1 MLGVDPIAPSQ
12 RLNPGPFSQSSM
24 YGVVLAAG
32 RGTRMRPL
40 TDRRPK
46 PLLPVGDRS
55 LLAGVLDACLPVVD
69 EFVIVTGYR
78 GAAIEDAIGDR
89 YAGAP
94 VNYVEQADPAGT
106 AHAVLQ
112 AKEIVDD
119 DFLVVNGDV
128 VIEESLPRSLA
139 EADGTAIAVTEVE
152 DPRSYG
158 VVSLADDGGTTDDA
172 ATHESTG
179 AEHPTLETIV
189 EKPADPP
196 TNLANVGCYAFEAD
210 AFDALEAT
218 GESERGEFELTETL
232 EILLDRGTGISVVEY
247 DGRWL
252 DVGRPWELLEATE
265 AVLEDLSGRVD
276 GEVAADATLDGEVL
290 VEAGARVR
298 SGVTIEGPAIVRSG
312 AEVGPNAYVRG
323 STVIGPDVRVGHA
336 VEVKNSVV
344 MAGSAVGHLAYVGD
358 SVIDREVNFGAGT
371 VVANLRHDDAT
382 VRMTVKGERVDTGRR
397 KLGVVLG
404 EGVKTGIDTNLNA
417 GVVLGVEETTDPG
430 ETVTRD
436 RR

>member
-1 MLGVDPIAPSQ
+1 
-12 RLNPGPFSQSSM
+12 M

-78 GAAIEDAIGDR
+78 GAAIEDAIGDS

-158 VVSLADDGGTTDDA
+158 VVSLADDGGATDDAAPDDA

-232 EILLDRGTGISVVEY
+232 EILLDRGTEISVVEY

-265 AVLEDLSGRVD
+265 AVLEDLSDRIDATDGVD
-276 GEVAADATLDGEVL
+276 PRAGDVADDATLDGAVL
-290 VEAGARVR
+290 VEKGARVR
-298 SGVTIEGPAIVRSG
+298 SGVTIEGPAIVRSD

-323 STVIGPDVRVGHA
+323 STVIGPDVRIGHA

-344 MAGSAVGHLAYVGD
+344 MDDAAIGHLSYVGD